1 MIRVAF
7 VEDEEQCVIG
17 LKGHIEKFSQ
27 NTGLLFSSV
36 WFKNGLHFLS
46 EYEPNYDI
54 VFMDI
59 KMPYI
64 DGMETSRKL
73 REVDQNVAL
82 IFITNLM
89 QYAIKGYEVNALDF
103 MLKPVKYYDFEMKM
117 NKAIE
122 YIQKHQNDS
131 IAIEIGD
138 GKKKIQLSEIFY
150 IEVHNHTLI
159 FHTEKGNYQT
169 YGQLSKIEEKLKDK
183 NFSKCNNCY
192 LVNLRHVTE
201 THSDFIVVG
210 TDKVMVS
217 RRKKKEFMELL
228 FNYLGGGI

>member
-1 MIRVAF
+1 
-7 VEDEEQCVIG
+7 
-17 LKGHIEKFSQ
+17 
-27 NTGLLFSSV
+27 
-36 WFKNGLHFLS
+36 
-46 EYEPNYDI
+46 
-54 VFMDI
+54 
-59 KMPYI
+59 
-64 DGMETSRKL
+64 
-73 REVDQNVAL
+73 
-82 IFITNLM
+82 
-89 QYAIKGYEVNALDF
+89 
-103 MLKPVKYYDFEMKM
+103 MK
-117 NKAIE
+117 

-138 GKKKIQLSEIFY
+138 GKKKIQLSEIYY

-159 FHTEKGNYQT
+159 YHTETGNYQT

-201 THSDFIVVG
+201 THSDFIVAG
-210 TDKVMVS
+210 KDKVMVS